1 MKNIK
6 ALSYIAICTS
16 IAFSSTSFASDN
28 VSASITTTDTNAGKI
43 KAYTCQFCHGSN
55 GIAANPAYPSINGQN
70 EQYLYQSMKAYQNGE
85 RTNTMG
91 KMMKQQLSSLQN
103 QDLADIA
110 AYYSMMD

>member
-6 ALSYIAICTS
+6 ALNYIVICTS
-16 IAFSSTSFASDN
+16 IALSSTAFASGN
-28 VSASITTTDTNAGKI
+28 ASASITADTNAGKM

-55 GIAANPAYPSINGQN
+55 GIAANPAYPNINGQN

-110 AYYSMMD
+110 AYYSTMD

>member
-1 MKNIK
+1 MQNIK

-16 IAFSSTSFASDN
+16 IVFSSTTFSSGN
-28 VSASITTTDTNAGKI
+28 VSMGITTTDTNAGKI

-55 GIAANPAYPSINGQN
+55 GIAANPTYPNINGQN

-91 KMMKQQLSSLQN
+91 KMMKQQLSSLKN

-110 AYYSMMD
+110 AYYSTMD